1 MCTEVYAS
9 VCAHSLSLI
18 LYNPMDCSS
27 PGSSV
32 YGIFQARI
40 LEWVVISS
48 PKGSFQPRDQTPT
61 CYVAGG
67 FFTTEP
73 SGKPC
78 IYIHSFLKILSH
90 IGHYRVLSRVPCAI
104 WTSQVAL
111 VVKNPS
117 ANPGDVKDAG
127 SSLGWEDPLEEGM
140 AIHSSVL
147 AWRIPWTEEPGG
159 AWWAAVYGVS
169 QSRTRLK

>member
-1 MCTEVYAS
+1 MYICILSPLPFFVTPWTV
-9 VCAHSLSLI
+9 AHQA
-18 LYNPMDCSS
+18 PR
-27 PGSSV
+27 V

-48 PKGSFQPRDQTPT
+48 PKGSFQPRGQTRT
-61 CYVAGG
+61 CCVAGG

-111 VVKNPS
+111 VVKNPP

-127 SSLGWEDPLEEGM
+127 SVPGLGRSSGGGHGHSLQCSCLENPM
-140 AIHSSVL
+140 D
-147 AWRIPWTEEPGG
+147 GG
-159 AWWAAVYGVS
+159 AWLY
-169 QSRTRLK
+169 L